1 MRKWIFFIVLN
12 LCLANAWGQESVL
25 KEGTWI
31 KLGFVER
38 GIYKLDRSYLQSI
51 GLPLD
56 GIDPKKIQIYGNGGG
71 GMLPQSNSAPRPLGL
86 IENAISVVGES
97 DGVLNDG
104 DYILLYANSP
114 DKFVGNGK
122 EPPVYQKNL
131 YSDTTFYFLTIGKSN
146 GKRVAIEPV
155 ANSGTIITTSWDYR
169 IHERDLTNDLGSGRE
184 WVGEPFNTTTN
195 KQRTI
200 EFSTPG
206 RLTGSMEIISSV
218 YGRSPQ
224 GNTFR
229 VGVNNQ
235 EIGEIKTAPY
245 FVEEYGEV
253 GSFAQRQLSTA
264 SIVGGDNTTININFE
279 GNSGSTGNLNYLIL
293 GYQKRLEFDGANS
306 LFIYDSSNDRVNGTL
321 EISTTSNEAL
331 LWNVTDPT
339 QPIKLESRF
348 TQGKIVADFARRSNQ
363 QFVMFNPKNAQKPVF
378 ARRIPN
384 QDLLSIAVSD
394 AIFIAPESF
403 LPEAQRLASFR
414 QTNDGINVTVVT
426 PNQIYNDFSSGSQD
440 ITAIRDFVRYHYN
453 KNNGKLKYLLLFGD
467 ASYDYKK
474 RLIVDHNF
482 VPIYESRNSTHR
494 IFSYSSDDYFGFMDD
509 NEGEWLEFNSGDH
522 KLDIGVGRL
531 VVKNISEATQ
541 VVNKII
547 RYSTSTNRLGDWRK
561 RAYFVADDGDFN
573 IHLNQA
579 EELAKNIERNN
590 ASYDIGKIYLDAYS
604 QVSVGGARKAAQA
617 ADALQNVFDQGAL
630 IINFTGH
637 GNESRWT
644 EEGILIEDAIPRFKN
659 RVKLPLVVTATCEFG
674 KYDNPLRLSGGEQ
687 MLLNPEGGAIA
698 LLTTTRPVFSNTN
711 FVVNEAFYKHVFTSI
726 DGKRPRL
733 GDIIKETKNNSLR
746 GPVNRNF
753 ALLGDPTMTLAYPVY
768 DLKIV
773 NKNGATLSID
783 TLKALGNYTLNGEVR
798 RLDNQLKAD
807 YNGTV
812 DIEIRDK
819 PTAKLTLGEESQ
831 PTTFEVRE
839 SIIFK
844 GTASVNSGKF
854 SFSFVVPKNIGYV
867 SERGKIGLYATP
879 KFGFEDGVGGETNII
894 VGGSV
899 SNVTADTKAPEVN
912 AFINSDSFVNGQ
924 TVPNFPV
931 LIVKTADE
939 NGITLTNSGIGQEF
953 HAILDGDQYIALSP
967 FYSADNGTFKSG
979 ITQFPLGDLS
989 DGKHSIEINVWDT
1002 HNNLTT
1008 TTVEFTV
1015 GGKNEIA
1022 ITSLFNYPNP
1032 VRERTTISFTHDR
1045 EGQGLEIQF
1054 SIYSLQGK
1062 EVYSKVYNIDEAE
1075 PTINSIEWNSVNN
1088 SGGNVGAGIYIYKI
1102 VVQSTSDGSKSEAYQ
1117 KLIIVN

>member
-1 MRKWIFFIVLN
+1 MRKWILFLLLTWGQTDAI
-12 LCLANAWGQESVL
+12 GQESVL

-31 KLGFVER
+31 KLGVTEK
-38 GIYKLDRSYLQSI
+38 GVYKLDRSYLQSI

-56 GIDPKKIQIYGNGGG
+56 GVDPRKIQIYGNGGG
-71 GMLPQSNSAPRPLGL
+71 MLPQANSISRPLGL
-86 IENAISVVGES
+86 IENAITVVGES
-97 DGVLNDG
+97 DGVFNEG
-104 DYILLYANSP
+104 DFVLFYANSP
-114 DKFVGNGK
+114 DQFTVNGQGSFI
-122 EPPVYQKNL
+122 YQKNL
-131 YSDTTFYFLTIGKSN
+131 YSDTTFYFLTIGKSD
-146 GKRVAIEPV
+146 GLRVATTSN
-155 ANSGTIITTSWDYR
+155 ANEGTIISTSWDYR
-169 IHERDLTNDLGSGRE
+169 VHEQDLANNLGSGRE
-184 WVGEPFNTTTN
+184 WVGEPFNTSTN
-195 KQRTI
+195 RQRTI
-200 EFSTPG
+200 DFSTPG
-206 RLTGSMEIISSV
+206 RSQGSIDVVASV

-229 VGVNNQ
+229 ISANNQ
-235 EIGEIKTAPY
+235 EIGEVKTAPY

-253 GSFAQRQLSTA
+253 GSFAIRQMSSANVA
-264 SIVGGDNTTININFE
+264 SGDNTSVTINFE
-279 GNSGSTGNLNYLIL
+279 GNSGSTGNLNYLIIS
-293 GYQKRLEFDGANS
+293 YQKKLEYNGSSQLYAHDFSNSGGNGTFEIGVATNDVILWNITEPTKPTRLETITN
-306 LFIYDSSNDRVNGTL
+306 
-321 EISTTSNEAL
+321 
-331 LWNVTDPT
+331 
-339 QPIKLESRF
+339 
-348 TQGKIVADFARRSNQ
+348 QGKINANFIRRNSQVFVA
-363 QFVMFNPKNAQKPVF
+363 FNDKTASRPVS
-378 ARRIPN
+378 ARRIAN
-384 QDLLSIAVSD
+384 QDLISIAVSD
-394 AIFIAPESF
+394 AIFIAGEPF
-403 LPEAQRLASFR
+403 LAEAQRLASFR

-440 ITAIRDFVRYHYN
+440 VTAIRDFVRHHHI
-453 KNNGKLKYLLLFGD
+453 KSNGKLKYLLLFGD

-482 VPIYESRNSTHR
+482 VPIYQSRNSTHR
-494 IFSYSSDDYFGFMDD
+494 IFSYSSDDYFGFMDS
-509 NEGEWLEFNSGDH
+509 NEGEWLEINAGDH
-522 KLDIGVGRL
+522 RLDIGVGRL
-531 VVKNISEATQ
+531 VVKTNAEANQ

-547 RYSTSTNRLGDWRK
+547 RYSTSNNRLGDWRK
-561 RAYFVADDGDFN
+561 RIFFVADDGDFN

-579 EELAKNIERNN
+579 EALAKNMELNN

-604 QVSVGGARKAAQA
+604 QVSTGSARKAAQA
-617 ADALQNVFDQGAL
+617 VEELQRAFDQGAL
-630 IINFTGH
+630 VINYTGH

-674 KYDNPLRLSGGEQ
+674 NYDNPLRLSGGEQ

-711 FVVNEAFYKHVFTSI
+711 FVVNEAFYKHVFTTI

-733 GDIIKETKNNSLR
+733 GDIIKETKNGSLR

-768 DLKIV
+768 DLAIV
-773 NKNGATLSID
+773 NQNGAALALD
-783 TLKALGNYTLNGEVR
+783 TLKALGAYTLNGEVR
-798 RLDNQLKAD
+798 QLNNQLNTN
-807 YNGTV
+807 YSGTV
-812 DIEIRDK
+812 AIEIRDK
-819 PTAKLTLGEESQ
+819 PTGRMTLGDESQ
-831 PTTFEVRE
+831 PTSFEVRE

-844 GTASVNSGKF
+844 GTATINAGKF

-867 SERGKIGLYATP
+867 PERGKISLYATP
-879 KFGFEDGVGGETNII
+879 DSGFDDALGGETNII

-899 SNVTADTKAPEVN
+899 SNVTADTNAPEVN

-931 LIVKTADE
+931 LIVKTTDE

-1002 HNNLTT
+1002 HNNLST

-1015 GGKNEIA
+1015 GGKNEVA
-1022 ITSLFNYPNP
+1022 ITALFNYPNP
-1032 VRERTTISFTHDR
+1032 VRERTTVSFTHDR

-1054 SIYSLQGK
+1054 SVYSLQGK

-1075 PTINSIEWNSVNN
+1075 PTINIIEWNSVNN